1 MLDGRASDLGI
12 DDHTKTLLD
21 KWDKYCYDEVST
33 SKEMNKTIQ
42 EFVRDN
48 INQDQEIRD
57 YEEYDVLKEHKIK
70 LLQNQIE

>member
-1 MLDGRASDLGI
+1 VREIRNFIPYKVAVRIKESIRFSVMLDGRASDLGI

-48 INQDQEIRD
+48 IN
-57 YEEYDVLKEHKIK
+57 
-70 LLQNQIE
+70 

>member
-1 MLDGRASDLGI
+1 MREIRNFIPYKVAVRIKESIRFSVMLDGRATDLGI

-48 INQDQEIRD
+48 IN
-57 YEEYDVLKEHKIK
+57 
-70 LLQNQIE
+70 